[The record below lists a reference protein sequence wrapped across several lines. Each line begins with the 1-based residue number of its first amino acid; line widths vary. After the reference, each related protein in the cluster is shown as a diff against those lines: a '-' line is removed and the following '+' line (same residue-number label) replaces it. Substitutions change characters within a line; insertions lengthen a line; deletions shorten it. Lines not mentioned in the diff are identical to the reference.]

1 MQELQP
7 LGADRRGRVGEGQA
21 DDSERAAASIIG
33 SQLDRGERL
42 LVGSGER
49 DQLVVALDGRIRPA
63 ALLTLAADDDAIGL
77 GFERDYVAIAVK
89 VASGLYHETCSRL
102 IRGE

>member
-1 MQELQP
+1 MQP

-49 DQLVVALDGRIRPA
+49 DQLVVALDGRIQPA
-63 ALLTLAADDDAIGL
+63 ALLLLPPMTMSSVLASSATTL
-77 GFERDYVAIAVK
+77 R
-89 VASGLYHETCSRL
+89 
-102 IRGE
+102 